1 MKFRTLLR
9 TIVAP
14 ALTVLFAAG
23 SLAAQET
30 GAVTGRVTAA
40 ATMEPLGQVQVFIEG
55 TGLGTITDDDGRY
68 RITAVPVGD
77 QLVQAR
83 LLGYA
88 DASRTVSVQTG
99 QAASANFELEES
111 AVGLEDIVVTGTGT
125 GGVARKR
132 LGNTV
137 STIDTETLE
146 DAPTEN
152 VSEILSGRQ
161 PGISISPSSGLAGEG
176 QQIRIRGT
184 SSLSQSNE
192 PLVYIDGVRVNS
204 GGGFGGAVGT
214 ANGGVGTGSSSRL
227 DDIDPNSI
235 ERIEVLKGAA
245 ATTLY
250 GTEASNGVIQ
260 IFTKAGREG
269 GTRWTFEA
277 EQGLSFMPTNR
288 LIPHSDFGVDA
299 EETTQ
304 LNEFWGLDL
313 EPFEV
318 HDFGKEQFVGMA
330 DETGRSTTVSA
341 SVAGG
346 GSGITYFGSGRVQ
359 DLDGIYGMEDLGVAR
374 DKNQRVSGTANLN
387 IFPNDRI
394 RVQLRSNYTK
404 TDQEAPEDANSIFAP
419 FPLLFHSQPK
429 LANENNLTGSPAFA
443 TVREGMQRTFGENV
457 EHFGGS
463 TQLTYSPSSAVSLN
477 ATLGADI
484 TSQTS
489 EANVPFAW
497 DVDNFTTSDVQ
508 GDRDI
513 AAVTSN
519 VFTLELRGG
528 WEQEFGDWSSS
539 FTGGGQ
545 GFLKQTDTRGG
556 TGSIFPAAGFNVAEA
571 AANQVVTETYLEN
584 VNAGLFVQEQVGYRD
599 FAFLTL
605 GGRWDANS
613 AFGSTF
619 DAVFYPKASFSVIPS
634 DFSGWNSRLLSTLR
648 FRGAVGQS
656 GLQPGAFDKL
666 RTFEGLPSTEGP
678 GVAPDNL
685 GNPDLVPEVSTE
697 WEAGVELGLFRDR
710 VGLEATYWNRTVDDV
725 MVLKQFPITGGFNN
739 LQLTNIG
746 EMQGEGLD
754 VSVNGDVLRG
764 GRDGVSLNLF
774 ANAAYLTEEVT
785 DLGGSAPIKS
795 GGSYPRN
802 RNFIREGFAPGA
814 FFGAQLQDVPI
825 PLDVFGN
832 CTQPTESEALSYFSE
847 PRSPDDFEVLP
858 VDCGTAGFLDQY
870 LGKPT
875 PDWSGS
881 VGADLGFLRNFSLR
895 TLFEY
900 KTGNF
905 QHQDLSGAFR
915 QSNAVIGRNT
925 PETARIDATLRNP
938 ASTAE
943 ERLDAAIDWARNYRA
958 LAPMSGLNQIW
969 DSDYIR
975 WRELSLA
982 YDAPSSFANS
992 LSLDNLTITLRARNL
1007 ALLVNDEYRG
1017 LDPELNNNSRCDAG
1031 ALSGQNSIDCN
1042 FLQGQEAWR
1051 LPIPRRFTLG
1061 IRAGF

>member
-1 MKFRTLLR
+1 MKLRTFLR
-9 TIVAP
+9 TIP
-14 ALTVLFAAG
+14 ALALGGLLTAG
-23 SLAAQET
+23 SLSAQET

-55 TGLGTITDDDGRY
+55 TGLGTITGDDGRY
-68 RITAVPVGD
+68 RITDVPTGE

-83 LLGYA
+83 LLGYS
-88 DASRTVSVQTG
+88 DARRTVSVQTG
-99 QAASANFELEES
+99 QAATADFELQES

-137 STIDTETLE
+137 ASINTSELE
-146 DAPTEN
+146 NAPTEN
-152 VSEILSGRQ
+152 VSELLSGRQ

-192 PLVYIDGVRVNS
+192 PLIYVDGVRVSN
-204 GGGFGGAVGT
+204 GGGFGGNVGT
-214 ANGGVGTGSSSRL
+214 ENGGEGTGSSSRL

-269 GTRWTFEA
+269 ATEWTVEV
-277 EQGLSFMPTNR
+277 EQGASFMPTNR

-299 EETTQ
+299 EETTR
-304 LNEFWGLDL
+304 LNEFWELDL

-318 HDFGKEQFVGMA
+318 HDFGEDQFIGMV

-341 SVAGG
+341 SVSGG
-346 GSGITYFGSGRVQ
+346 ASGITYFGSGRFQ
-359 DLDGIYGMEDLGVAR
+359 DLDGIYGMEDLGEAR
-374 DKNQRVSGTANLN
+374 DQNQRISGTANLN
-387 IFPNDRI
+387 VFPTDKI
-394 RVQLRSNYTK
+394 RVQLRTNYTK
-404 TDQEAPEDANSIFAP
+404 TDQNSPEDANSIFAP

-429 LANENNLTGSPAFA
+429 LANENNVTGSPAFA
-443 TVREGMQRTFGENV
+443 TVREAMQRTFGENV

-463 TQLTYSPSSAVSLN
+463 SQLAYSPASSVNLN
-477 ATLGADI
+477 VTVGADI

-497 DVDNFTTSDVQ
+497 DVDNFTTSDVL

-528 WEQEFGDWSSS
+528 WEAEFGDWSSS

-545 GFLKQTDTRGG
+545 GFLKETDTRGG
-556 TGSIFPAAGFNVAEA
+556 TGSIFPAAGFSVAEA
-571 AANQVVTETYLEN
+571 AANQVVTETFLEN

-613 AFGSTF
+613 AFGSAF

-634 DFSGWNSRLLSTLR
+634 DFSGWDSSLLSTLR

-678 GVAPDNL
+678 GVVPDNL

-697 WEAGVELGLFRDR
+697 WEGGVELGLFRDR
-710 VGLEATYWNRTVDDV
+710 VGVEATYWNRTVDDV
-725 MVLKQFPITGGFNN
+725 LVLKQFPITGGFNN

-746 EMQGEGLD
+746 EMTGEGLD
-754 VSVNGDVLRG
+754 LSVNADVLRG
-764 GRDGVSLNLF
+764 RGGGVSLNVF
-774 ANAAYLTEEVT
+774 GNAAYLAEEVT

-814 FFGAQLQDVPI
+814 FFGARLQDVPI
-825 PLDVFGN
+825 PLDVNGS
-832 CTQPTESEALSYFSE
+832 CTQPSQSEAEAFFSQ

-858 VDCGTAGFLDQY
+858 VDCGTAGFLDQF

-881 VGADLGFLRNFSLR
+881 LGADLGFLRHFSLR

-900 KTGNF
+900 KAGDF

-938 ASTAE
+938 ASSPQ

-969 DSDYIR
+969 DADYIR

-982 YDAPSSFANS
+982 YDAPSSLANR
-992 LSLDNLTITLRARNL
+992 LSLDNLSITLRARNL

-1031 ALSGQNSIDCN
+1031 ALSGQNAIDCN